1 MACMIFHLFNK
12 MRKTQDQK
20 LEDEPVQEKQIVVE
34 MPTHCPNC
42 GVDLEENENLQYC
55 PYCGISL

>member
-12 MRKTQDQK
+12 IRKTQDQK
-20 LEDEPVQEKQIVVE
+20 IEDEPVQEKQIVVE
-34 MPTHCPNC
+34 KPTHCSNC
-42 GVDLEENENLQYC
+42 GVDLEEIENLQYC

>member
-1 MACMIFHLFNK
+1 